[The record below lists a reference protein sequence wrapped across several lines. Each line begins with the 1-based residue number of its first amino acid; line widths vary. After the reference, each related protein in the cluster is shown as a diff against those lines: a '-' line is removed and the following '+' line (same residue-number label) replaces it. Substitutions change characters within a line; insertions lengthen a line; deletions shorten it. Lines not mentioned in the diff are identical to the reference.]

1 MKNELA
7 KGNNSEFGR
16 KLGNISSQ
24 NITNWEAGSSFTN
37 ALTIRKF
44 IDLDVN
50 LNWLIAKKG
59 KLYLSEEYEKLLKER
74 QLRMESEERE
84 KIKDA

>member
-1 MKNELA
+1 
-7 KGNNSEFGR
+7 
-16 KLGNISSQ
+16 
-24 NITNWEAGSSFTN
+24 
-37 ALTIRKF
+37 
-44 IDLDVN
+44 

>member
-1 MKNELA
+1 MA